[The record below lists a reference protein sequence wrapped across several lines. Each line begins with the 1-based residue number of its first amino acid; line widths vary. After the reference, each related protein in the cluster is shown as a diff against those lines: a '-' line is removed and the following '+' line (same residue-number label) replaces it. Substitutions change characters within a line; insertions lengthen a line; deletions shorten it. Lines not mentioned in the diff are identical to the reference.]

1 MKKFTAKIICVLLIA
16 ALAFGLCAC
25 GEDDGITGKY
35 ICIGES
41 WFGEEFS
48 EPSSEGY
55 IQLKKNGSGKYN
67 TGLNLKL
74 KWELNG
80 EDFDGTYSVLGFDC
94 ELDGIL
100 KDGVLEVSD
109 SGTIRRY
116 LREGA
121 ELPSWAEE
129 NVPLIKADVTD
140 DTGVTDDTT
149 EDARLMGFYTVK
161 SVDLDGSVVEG
172 DDLIEAG
179 LSAAFLRIDYDNTG
193 EFGFEDKEPDSFV
206 LDEEAGTLTFDD
218 GTFASFYEEGEG
230 IIKVVFVDD
239 NGSTMTIYFELE
251 TEAVG

>member
-1 MKKFTAKIICVLLIA
+1 MRKFSAKIICVLLIA

-48 EPSSEGY
+48 EPSSESY
-55 IQLKKNGSGKYN
+55 IQLKKGGSGKYN
-67 TGLNLKL
+67 TGLSLKL
-74 KWELNG
+74 NWELNG
-80 EDFDGTYSVLGFDC
+80 EDFDGTYSVLGFEC
-94 ELDGIL
+94 KLDGFL

-140 DTGVTDDTT
+140 DAG

-161 SVDLDGSVVEG
+161 SVDLDGSVIEG

-218 GTFASFYEEGEG
+218 GTVASFYEEGEG
-230 IIKVVFVDD
+230 VIKVVSVDD
-239 NGSTMTIYFELE
+239 SGSTMTIYFELE

>member
-16 ALAFGLCAC
+16 ALSFGLCAC

-41 WFGEEFS
+41 WFGEEFCES
-48 EPSSEGY
+48 Y
-55 IQLKKNGSGKYN
+55 IQLKKGGSGKYN
-67 TGLNLKL
+67 TGLSLKL
-74 KWELNG
+74 NWELNG

-121 ELPSWAEE
+121 ELPSWAEA
-129 NVPLIKADVTD
+129 NVPLITVDDYGTDTGD
-140 DTGVTDDTT
+140 DTDNTP
-149 EDARLMGFYTVK
+149 EDARLMGFYAIK
-161 SVDLDGSVVEG
+161 SIDVDGSVIEG
-172 DDLIEAG
+172 DDLIDAELIAT
-179 LSAAFLRIDYDNTG
+179 FMRIDYDNTG
-193 EFGFEDKEPDSFV
+193 ELGFEGEEPDSFV

-218 GTFASFYEEGEG
+218 GTVVSFYEEGEG

>member
-25 GEDDGITGKY
+25 NGEDDGITGKY

-67 TGLNLKL
+67 TGLDLKL

-94 ELDGIL
+94 ELDGFL

-121 ELPSWAEE
+121 ELPAWAEA
-129 NVPLIKADVTD
+129 NVPLITADVTD
-140 DTGVTDDTT
+140 NTP
-149 EDARLMGFYTVK
+149 EDARLMGFYAIK
-161 SVDLDGSVVEG
+161 SIDVDGSFIEG
-172 DDLIEAG
+172 DDLIDAE
-179 LSAAFLRIDYDNTG
+179 LSATFMRIDYDNTG
-193 EFGFEDKEPDSFV
+193 ELGFEGEEPDSFV

-218 GTFASFYEEGEG
+218 GTVVSFYEEGEG

>member
-48 EPSSEGY
+48 EPSSESY
-55 IQLKKNGSGKYN
+55 IQLKKGGSGKYN
-67 TGLNLKL
+67 TGLSLKL
-74 KWELNG
+74 NWELNG

-121 ELPSWAEE
+121 ELPSWAEA
-129 NVPLIKADVTD
+129 NVPLITADVTD
-140 DTGVTDDTT
+140 NTP
-149 EDARLMGFYTVK
+149 EDARLMGFYAIK
-161 SVDLDGSVVEG
+161 SIDVDGSVIEG
-172 DDLIEAG
+172 DDLIDAE
-179 LSAAFLRIDYDNTG
+179 LSATFMRIDYDNTG
-193 EFGFEDKEPDSFV
+193 ELGFEGEEPDSFV

-218 GTFASFYEEGEG
+218 GTVVSFYEEGEG

-239 NGSTMTIYFELE
+239 DGSTMTIYFELE